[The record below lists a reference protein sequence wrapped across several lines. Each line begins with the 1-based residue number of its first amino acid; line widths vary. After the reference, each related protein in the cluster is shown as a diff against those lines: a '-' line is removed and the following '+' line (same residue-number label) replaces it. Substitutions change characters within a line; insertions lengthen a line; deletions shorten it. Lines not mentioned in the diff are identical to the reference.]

1 MKLLNENLLAE
12 NIETIAKYDISHN
25 KVFGSAYFVFQ
36 ENHLA
41 FEKCYGTCSMLSGD
55 RITRNTLFRL
65 ASMTKPVTA
74 VATLM
79 LVDRG
84 LLSLDDALEKYLPEL
99 ENVRIIDDAGNDCG
113 PPKIRPTIRTVLN
126 HTSGIGSSEY
136 KMMHMGND
144 DKKTLDTS
152 IAFLVKEGLDFE
164 PSTMQRY
171 SGMGAF
177 DVLTRIIEI
186 VSKRNYLEFLKE
198 EIFDPCN
205 MVDTTFE
212 PSFEQLERLVCMHN
226 LVGGKS
232 VGHRMHEGCIY
243 EDFPW
248 KHYLGGAGLVSTLQD
263 YCNFAKMML
272 NRGRFEKRQL
282 LREDTF
288 NMLCTPQV
296 SSNIMP
302 GAERWGL
309 GVRVITDETYPFLP
323 VGAFGWSGAYGSHFW
338 VDQTNRIFAV
348 FMKNSKYDG
357 GSGNES
363 ATNFEKIVYS
373 SFER

>member
-1 MKLLNENLLAE
+1 
-12 NIETIAKYDISHN
+12 
-25 KVFGSAYFVFQ
+25 
-36 ENHLA
+36 
-41 FEKCYGTCSMLSGD
+41 
-55 RITRNTLFRL
+55 
-65 ASMTKPVTA
+65 
-74 VATLM
+74 
-79 LVDRG
+79 
-84 LLSLDDALEKYLPEL
+84 
-99 ENVRIIDDAGNDCG
+99 
-113 PPKIRPTIRTVLN
+113 
-126 HTSGIGSSEY
+126 
-136 KMMHMGND
+136 
-144 DKKTLDTS
+144 
-152 IAFLVKEGLDFE
+152 
-164 PSTMQRY
+164 
-171 SGMGAF
+171 
-177 DVLTRIIEI
+177 
-186 VSKRNYLEFLKE
+186 
-198 EIFDPCN
+198 
-205 MVDTTFE
+205 
-212 PSFEQLERLVCMHN
+212 
-226 LVGGKS
+226 
-232 VGHRMHEGCIY
+232 MHEGCIY

-248 KHYLGGAGLVSTLQD
+248 EHYLGGAGLVSTLQD